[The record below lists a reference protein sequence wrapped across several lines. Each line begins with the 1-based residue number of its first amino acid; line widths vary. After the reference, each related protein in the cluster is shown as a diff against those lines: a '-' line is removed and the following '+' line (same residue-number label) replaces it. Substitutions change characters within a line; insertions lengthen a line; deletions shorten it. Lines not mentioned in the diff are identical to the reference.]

1 MHAMINDNEIYYIA
15 DQVLWCEVRDL
26 GFGIFDNYFLQVQMF
41 SKLAKSRMFDL
52 ARFLKIVKKKLFA
65 PNLSGNFYEETF
77 F

>member
-1 MHAMINDNEIYYIA
+1 MSRGLILTL
-15 DQVLWCEVRDL
+15 VF
-26 GFGIFDNYFLQVQMF
+26 GFLKILQVQMV